1 MISPTS
7 ERTSSAQLCWRLK
20 NYLKSTIKQDRLNKC
35 LRMHCQKWITT
46 TNHTVMIAKRFPGAK
61 EQRKGNFGKFDHG
74 YLHGCL
80 KMPPPPAPNHVSKRS
95 AASAKEPDFISN
107 GEWEIMVSD
116 GRQQTNSIIWFYRR
130 GLNTAKTRVY
140 EPKIF
145 QARLRT
151 KGLYKNGANWKIR
164 LLRFLNRFFFLKN
177 I

>member
-1 MISPTS
+1 MPADALS
-7 ERTSSAQLCWRLK
+7 EMDYDHKWHCDDCKEVSRCQGTTQREFWKIWPWVSAWLFK
-20 NYLKSTIKQDRLNKC
+20 D
-35 LRMHCQKWITT
+35 
-46 TNHTVMIAKRFPGAK
+46 A
-61 EQRKGNFGKFDHG
+61 
-74 YLHGCL
+74 
-80 KMPPPPAPNHVSKRS
+80 PPPAPNHVSKRS